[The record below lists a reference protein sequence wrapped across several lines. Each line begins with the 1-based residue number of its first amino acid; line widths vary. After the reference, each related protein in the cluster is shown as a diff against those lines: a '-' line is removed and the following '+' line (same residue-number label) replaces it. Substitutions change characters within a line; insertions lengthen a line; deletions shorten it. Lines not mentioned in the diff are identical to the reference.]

1 MERTAE
7 KYLAPNVATPL
18 ILNSVLNQ
26 PHVPC
31 FGWQRRLLP
40 VQTLTASIPV
50 QSTAF
55 FTASVKSA
63 LLIKNCLSRWQ
74 LQAPLIHTNNASYLF
89 QN

>member
-40 VQTLTASIPV
+40 VQTLTANIPV
-50 QSTAF
+50 QSRAF
-55 FTASVKSA
+55 FLLRQSEA
-63 LLIKNCLSRWQ
+63 L
-74 LQAPLIHTNNASYLF
+74 Y
-89 QN
+89 